1 MLASNPLP
9 TSYPA
14 LTLLTFWVT
23 FCVTFHLTNTSGTMN
38 NTEMQSMEIP
48 YQKVG
53 DCYVNDLQGRQSV
66 IP

>member
-1 MLASNPLP
+1 
-9 TSYPA
+9 
-14 LTLLTFWVT
+14 
-23 FCVTFHLTNTSGTMN
+23 MN

-48 YQKVG
+48 DQKVG

>member
-1 MLASNPLP
+1 MSNKERQP
-9 TSYPA
+9 
-14 LTLLTFWVT
+14 
-23 FCVTFHLTNTSGTMN
+23 
-38 NTEMQSMEIP
+38 MEIP

>member
-1 MLASNPLP
+1 
-9 TSYPA
+9 
-14 LTLLTFWVT
+14 
-23 FCVTFHLTNTSGTMN
+23 MN

-48 YQKVG
+48 YQKAC